1 MLLDVGEWGVTE
13 SSGRPIVI
21 SSINENW
28 ILAVTRH
35 RGSNILLTRNLHFDS
50 DVRQWSHALM
60 VLLHCLSAKSNY
72 RTVVSLNVTWFVFV
86 LILFI
91 HIHDAYDCSFVA
103 KLGWKKMCFFLR
115 KNITKYTLF
124 AEKTFLHGKK
134 IFITKFFFIK
144 NNFFYREKYKWKCKK
159 YVSRFRNILLHRNVL
174 YFK

>member
-103 KLGWKKMCFFLR
+103 KLGWKKMCFFLKKYYKIYIICR
-115 KNITKYTLF
+115 KNFFTR
-124 AEKTFLHGKK
+124 KK
-134 IFITKFFFIK
+134 NFYNEIFFIK

-159 YVSRFRNILLHRNVL
+159 YVSRFWNILLHRNVL